1 MRTKGR
7 VDKGS
12 KRARNELDVG
22 AILRCHIFWICNM
35 SYILFLGDGVMS
47 VLYFDG
53 QNEKRSIVGLRLA
66 R

>member
-1 MRTKGR
+1 MIKM
-7 VDKGS
+7 S
-12 KRARNELDVG
+12 QNELDVG
-22 AILRCHIFWICNM
+22 AILSGHILWICSM

-53 QNEKRSIVGLRLA
+53 QNEMRLFVGIRLV

>member
-1 MRTKGR
+1 M
-7 VDKGS
+7 DDES

-22 AILRCHIFWICNM
+22 ALLSRHILWICNM

-53 QNEKRSIVGLRLA
+53 QNERSSIVGMRLV